1 LYGSIAVVV
10 LAGLAT
16 VLLTPG
22 STPPP
27 PATMTPPT
35 IEEALATWF
44 PSTDT
49 SIPTLMP
56 SFTPAPAMPGVYE
69 EYTIVIL
76 GQDETVVRCW
86 RGTRC
91 GAESHSDVF
100 VIVHVTMS
108 PAPKAVVVLVP
119 RNLYVLPEMMLLST
133 SPEVWDPLW
142 SMQVYGKYGM
152 DGVHQYVNAVF
163 GLPVQAVFV
172 TKMDRFVEI
181 VDALGGLEIRGKV
194 IDGYEV
200 LAFLRDNDNNWGCQV
215 YDCNGRIFTVAEA
228 LRAKS
233 AKDVVMGL
241 LEESLT
247 NVDPL
252 YETDL
257 GYDQVLWM
265 VSKYLAFEMGKGE
278 VQFVRLWTPEVVRS
292 DTPLNVRGMV
302 PTYPLYDWMTA
313 TLKVYE

>member
-1 LYGSIAVVV
+1 
-10 LAGLAT
+10 
-16 VLLTPG
+16 
-22 STPPP
+22 
-27 PATMTPPT
+27 
-35 IEEALATWF
+35 
-44 PSTDT
+44 
-49 SIPTLMP
+49 
-56 SFTPAPAMPGVYE
+56 
-69 EYTIVIL
+69 
-76 GQDETVVRCW
+76 
-86 RGTRC
+86 
-91 GAESHSDVF
+91 
-100 VIVHVTMS
+100 
-108 PAPKAVVVLVP
+108 
-119 RNLYVLPEMMLLST
+119 
-133 SPEVWDPLW
+133 
-142 SMQVYGKYGM
+142 MQVYGKYGM

-233 AKDVVMGL
+233 AKDIVMGL

-278 VQFVRLWTPEVVRS
+278 VQFVRLWIFEVVRS